1 VAGELLIADREIQGR
16 RRLERST
23 HAAFRPVLC
32 ASRAAALAAAI
43 HPFAAA
49 VVDLELLDGSGL
61 DLLAEL
67 RQLPGQR
74 ATPAAL
80 IARELDPGAS
90 ALASALDV
98 AVLAKPPS
106 RRALDRF
113 LNAAICDRL
122 DTHASIRAA
131 LLDATTAWALRPH
144 ETAVVGAHV
153 TAASR
158 DDLAAQLGIP
168 VDTLKSRIKQILHK
182 SRHDSL
188 RSIERA
194 LLRPSPAADRVT
206 PPG

>member
-1 VAGELLIADREIQGR
+1 VAGELLIADREVQGR

-113 LNAAICDRL
+113 LNAAI
-122 DTHASIRAA
+122 RAA